1 MSNAKILHPEGG
13 GVHAQAGST
22 GGVHLPSAPCGFRNF
37 CRKLLFDS
45 GRLVS
50 HTLAVARS
58 CEVALGRHLPV
69 MVVGIG
75 GSWVCL

>member
-1 MSNAKILHPEGG
+1 MPKLGPLGG
-13 GVHAQAGST
+13 FTCPLLPVDLGTSAGSCC
-22 GGVHLPSAPCGFRNF
+22 LPAVQAA
-37 CRKLLFDS
+37 

-50 HTLAVARS
+50 HTLPVARS